1 MKKIKQILVILVTI
15 MCIFNFMPY
24 RAYAND
30 NGYYIKNMDVQVE
43 ANDKR
48 ELKIRET
55 LKVYFN
61 EEKHGIMRSIPR
73 KGSLEGYK
81 ITDVSVEGDP
91 FEEND
96 EENLVLKIG
105 DKYKTIKGDK
115 TYVINYT
122 LKFYDDEQV
131 DGDYIYLNVLGPEW
145 DTYIENFT
153 STITYPKN
161 ATLQKITITDGEYGS
176 KTSNYVNY
184 TTNKN
189 QINIKS
195 KSVIPSY
202 CGVTVNAKLN
212 QGAFRNAPIKIY
224 PFIYYI
230 SMIVSLIILVL
241 LIFIYIK
248 DKDKEPFIS
257 AVEFYPPKELNSA
270 DVAYAYNQAVSDR
283 DIVSLLYY
291 WASDNHIK
299 ITINKDDSFKLEK
312 TNELDDKHKKYEKTL
327 FEDIFNTGDG
337 KSVTDKDFKDVTIK
351 SINYSKDHIKN
362 YFKNERELVDRSSVK
377 KARLIG
383 LLPSISILLTLIYG
397 GIFSYNLKSS
407 LKASGILIVLLLIY
421 NTLLISSSKTNS
433 KNRYISKYK
442 IPSIIW
448 KIFLL
453 AFYICISFAVLKDTN
468 LFDFVV
474 RKSSELPA
482 SLITLTFL
490 VSIIGILLSSLLIK
504 RTSYGKDILA
514 KIEGFRNF
522 MEVAEK
528 ERLEALLEYDPYYF
542 YNTLPYAQVLG
553 LTKKWIDKFD
563 GILMKEPDYYDTYY
577 PINKLNI
584 SLNNVTSTVSQSAQ
598 SQSSS
603 SSSSGGFSSGGSS
616 GGGGGGGGG
625 SSW

>member
-1 MKKIKQILVILVTI
+1 MKKIKQILLILVTI

-24 RAYAND
+24 IAHAD
-30 NGYYIKNMDVQVE
+30 DGYYIKHMDVQVK

-48 ELKIRET
+48 EFKIRET

-61 EEKHGIMRSIPR
+61 EEKHGIIRKIP
-73 KGSLEGYK
+73 KEGFLENYK

-96 EENLVLKIG
+96 EENLELKIG

-122 LKFYDDEQV
+122 LKFYDDKQE
-131 DGDYIYLNVLGPEW
+131 DGDYIYLNVLGTEW
-145 DTYIENFT
+145 DTYIESFT

-176 KTSNYVNY
+176 KISNYVNY

-212 QGAFRNAPIKIY
+212 QGAFKNAPIKIY

-257 AVEFYPPKELNSA
+257 VVEFYPPKDLNSA
-270 DVAYAYNQAVSDR
+270 DVAYAYNQVVSNR
-283 DIVSLLYY
+283 DVVSLLYY

-299 ITINKDDSFKLEK
+299 ITINNDNSFKLEK
-312 TNELDDKHKKYEKTL
+312 TNELDDKHKEYEKTL
-327 FEDIFNTGDG
+327 FEDIFSTGDG
-337 KSVTDKDFKDVTIK
+337 KCVTDKDFKDVTIK
-351 SINYSKDHIKN
+351 SINSSKTHIEN

-383 LLPSISILLTLIYG
+383 LLPSISILLAFIYS

-433 KNRYISKYK
+433 KDRYISKYK
-442 IPSIIW
+442 ILLIIG

-453 AFYICISFAVLKDTN
+453 AFYICISFFVLNYIN
-468 LFDFVV
+468 LFDFIVL
-474 RKSSELPA
+474 KSRELPA

-490 VSIIGILLSSLLIK
+490 VSIIGVLLSSLMIK
-504 RTSYGKDILA
+504 RSSYGKDILA
-514 KIEGFRNF
+514 QIEGFRDF

-528 ERLEALLEYDPYYF
+528 ERLEALLEDDPYYF
-542 YNTLPYAQVLG
+542 YNTLPYAQVLCV
-553 LTKKWIDKFD
+553 TKKWIDKFD
-563 GILMKEPDYYDTYY
+563 GILMKQPDYYDTYY
-577 PINKLNI
+577 PINKLDI
-584 SLNNVTSTVSQSAQ
+584 SLNNITSTVSQSAQ
-598 SQSSS
+598 SPSS